1 MLLLA
6 RSLTRFELLW
16 QLVLPLLGR
25 PNHVAKQQG
34 KQKVSVMDS
43 YYAGLLIDLAPG
55 LTIVSVAL
63 LAALP
68 PYLIMHQSRHGRA
81 RSSIAYILGF
91 FAGLAA
97 TGLIVAAAGP
107 RLPDVAAILSPGV
120 LAAFFAPFGGML
132 RARLR
137 RPVRR
142 APRGHALRV

>member
-1 MLLLA
+1 VFA
-6 RSLTRFELLW
+6 QSLTHFELLR
-16 QLVLPLLGR
+16 QLVSPLLGR

-34 KQKVSVMDS
+34 KQKVGVMDS
-43 YYAGLLIDLAPG
+43 YYAGLLIDVAPG

-68 PYLIMHQSRHGRA
+68 PYLLMYQSRHGRA
-81 RSSIAYILGF
+81 RASIAYILGF

-97 TGLIVAAAGP
+97 TSLIITTAGP
-107 RLPDVAAILSPGV
+107 HLPDTGTILAPGV

-137 RPVRR
+137 RPARR
-142 APRGHALRV
+142 APRSQILRA

>member
-1 MLLLA
+1 LA
-6 RSLTRFELLW
+6 HFELLR

-34 KQKVSVMDS
+34 KQKVGVMDS
-43 YYAGLLIDLAPG
+43 YYAGLLIDVAPG

-68 PYLIMHQSRHGRA
+68 PYLIMYQSRHGRA
-81 RSSIAYILGF
+81 RASIAYILGF

-107 RLPDVAAILSPGV
+107 RVSDVAAILSAGV
-120 LAAFFAPFGGML
+120 VAAFFAPFGGML

-137 RPVRR
+137 RPARR
-142 APRGHALRV
+142 APRNQIMRA

>member
-1 MLLLA
+1 
-6 RSLTRFELLW
+6 
-16 QLVLPLLGR
+16 
-25 PNHVAKQQG
+25 
-34 KQKVSVMDS
+34 MDS
-43 YYAGLLIDLAPG
+43 YYASFFVDVAPG

-68 PYLIMHQSRHGRA
+68 SYLIMHQSRHGRA

-97 TGLIVAAAGP
+97 TGLIVATYGA
-107 RLPDVAAILSPGV
+107 RVPDETAMLSAGV

-137 RPVRR
+137 RPAARR
-142 APRGHALRV
+142 SSRGQALRA